1 LNLLRSDQST
11 LSTDQWN
18 LLSNLLH
25 CYDEHSGLSIG
36 FSYMHEQNVLPI
48 KLRFKPTSMM
58 NFFLSAVERVQAL
71 YTNNQDS
78 RCLSADDL
86 STLIQSTMK
95 HTGSLFL
102 NLIIHQIG
110 LTRQDVFYGNMETMV
125 NARTAS
131 AINRI
136 QDRLEFD
143 VVVMKLILAI
153 LSFSTV
159 KLTVYPQTLA
169 RNLGNIKQV
178 LCIQDLYIELT
189 WRYLLYRY
197 DSKHA
202 IVCFSNLIR
211 CLFAV
216 HHGIVI
222 EENLEWYDEKIDS
235 MIEETKKTL
244 VVCN

>member
-1 LNLLRSDQST
+1 
-11 LSTDQWN
+11 
-18 LLSNLLH
+18 
-25 CYDEHSGLSIG
+25 
-36 FSYMHEQNVLPI
+36 MHEQNVLPI

-178 LCIQDLYIELT
+178 LCIQDLYVELAYIHIRII
-189 WRYLLYRY
+189 WMYLQVSCEYCFRSLDVQILSRYLEAFWNSSAPL
-197 DSKHA
+197 DL
-202 IVCFSNLIR
+202 N
-211 CLFAV
+211 
-216 HHGIVI
+216 I
-222 EENLEWYDEKIDS
+222 EAKRIQESRI
-235 MIEETKKTL
+235 
-244 VVCN
+244 